1 MVKVVSN
8 RGKGISIKSA
18 HSSIFCRANRVA
30 LDNDLPVSKVRED
43 MVAAIHE
50 AAQNPTELYKAVFG
64 DREPTPEE
72 MIAVL
77 AQMIDEVELEEADNE
92 P

>member
-1 MVKVVSN
+1 MEH
-8 RGKGISIKSA
+8 II
-18 HSSIFCRANRVA
+18 NRVA

-43 MVAAIHE
+43 IVTAIHE
-50 AAQNPTELYKAVFG
+50 AAENPTELFRAVFG
-64 DREPTPEE
+64 DRKPTPEE

-77 AQMIDEVELEEADNE
+77 AQMIDEVDLEEADNE

>member
-1 MVKVVSN
+1 
-8 RGKGISIKSA
+8 
-18 HSSIFCRANRVA
+18 
-30 LDNDLPVSKVRED
+30 

-50 AAQNPTELYKAVFG
+50 AAQNPTELYKAVFDG
-64 DREPTPEE
+64 REPTPEE

-77 AQMIDEVELEEADNE
+77 TQMIDEVELEEADNE

>member
-1 MVKVVSN
+1 MEH
-8 RGKGISIKSA
+8 II
-18 HSSIFCRANRVA
+18 NRVA

-43 MVAAIHE
+43 MAAAIHE
-50 AAQNPTELYKAVFG
+50 AAQNPTELYKAVFD

-77 AQMIDEVELEEADNE
+77 AQMIDEVDLEEADNE

>member
-1 MVKVVSN
+1 MEH
-8 RGKGISIKSA
+8 II
-18 HSSIFCRANRVA
+18 NRVA

-50 AAQNPTELYKAVFG
+50 AAENPTELYKAVFG

-77 AQMIDEVELEEADNE
+77 AQMIDEVDLEEADNE